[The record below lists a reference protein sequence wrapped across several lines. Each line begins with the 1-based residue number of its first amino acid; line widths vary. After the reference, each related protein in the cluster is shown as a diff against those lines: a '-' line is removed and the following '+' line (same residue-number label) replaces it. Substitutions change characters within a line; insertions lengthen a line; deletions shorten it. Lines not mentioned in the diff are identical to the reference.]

1 MRIALIL
8 TGGSGTRLEP
18 ITKTLNKGL
27 VPVDGQPALERIVL
41 QLERSGIDRII
52 VLAGQLSWQVE
63 FFISSRFKNSMSEIM
78 ILATPP
84 QYSPAERLL
93 QASQHW
99 VNSSQIVLIYCDNLF
114 EDELISKHLKEFS
127 NQRVLVQK
135 REPGNI
141 DVLDSGEVTYSV
153 KREEKFKYVELG
165 YWILRPSTFFALLN
179 EERNLPKALEKLTQF
194 EEVHPERVSNYR
206 TLSDLARYADE
217 RIKKRKT
224 VFLDRDGILIESI
237 GKGEYVRSLNE
248 VRFLK
253 ENLNFLSELSSIY
266 NVDYI
271 VVTNQAG
278 IERKIVTIE
287 EVQEVNRYLASKL
300 LNEGIPIL
308 AFYVCPHH
316 WDSNCGCRKP
326 KPGMLLRAINDF
338 KLDPNQCLMI
348 GDRESDVDAGIN
360 SGIQPFLFVEKM
372 TSKERA
378 EVYRSVTNFLKK
390 GDIAPM

>member
-1 MRIALIL
+1 LRVALIL

-63 FFISSRFKNSMSEIM
+63 LFINSRFKNSMSEIM
-78 ILATPP
+78 ILTTPP
-84 QYSPAERLL
+84 KYSPAERLL

-114 EDELISKHLKEFS
+114 EDDVISRHLNEFS
-127 NQRVLVQK
+127 DQRVLVQK
-135 REPGNI
+135 RELGNI
-141 DVLDSGEVTYSV
+141 DILNSGKVSYSV
-153 KREEKFKYVELG
+153 KREENLKYVELG
-165 YWILRPSTFFALLN
+165 YWILNPSTFFTFLN
-179 EERNLPKALEKLTQF
+179 EERNLPKALEKLTYF
-194 EEVHPERVSNYR
+194 ESVYPERVSYYR

-217 RIKKRKT
+217 RLTKRKT

-237 GKGEYVRSLNE
+237 GAGEYVRNINE

-266 NVDYI
+266 NIDYI

-278 IERKIVTIE
+278 IERKLVTLE
-287 EVQEVNRYLASKL
+287 EVDEINRYIALRL
-300 LNEGIPIL
+300 LNEGVPIL
-308 AFYVCPHH
+308 AFYICPHH

-326 KPGMLLRAINDF
+326 KPGLLLRAINDF
-338 KLDPNQCLMI
+338 KLDPNLSLMI
-348 GDRESDVDAGIN
+348 GDRESDVDAGTS
-360 SGIQPFLFVEKM
+360 SGIQSFLFVEKM
-372 TSKERA
+372 TSEERA
-378 EVYRSVTNFLKK
+378 EIYRSVTKFLKK
-390 GDIAPM
+390 GDIASM

>member
-27 VPVDGQPALERIVL
+27 VPVDGQPALERIIL
-41 QLERSGIDRII
+41 QLELSGIDKII

-63 FFISSRFKNSMSEIM
+63 LFINSRFKSSMSKIM
-78 ILATPP
+78 ILTTPP
-84 QYSPAERLL
+84 EYSPAERLL

-99 VNSSQIVLIYCDNLF
+99 VNSSQIVLIYCDNIF
-114 EDELISKHLKEFS
+114 EDDVISKHLNEFPD
-127 NQRVLVQK
+127 QRVLVQK

-141 DVLDSGEVTYSV
+141 DILNSGKVRYSV
-153 KREEKFKYVELG
+153 KREEKFEYVELG
-165 YWILRPSTFFALLN
+165 YWKLTPLTFFTCLN
-179 EERNLPKALEKLTQF
+179 IERNLPKALERLTYF
-194 EEVHPERVSNYR
+194 ESVNPEKVSNYR

-217 RIKKRKT
+217 RSRKRKT
-224 VFLDRDGILIESI
+224 VFLDRDGILIESV
-237 GKGEYVRSLNE
+237 GKGKYVRSVKE

-253 ENLNFLSELSSIY
+253 ENLNFFSELSSIY
-266 NVDYI
+266 DIDYI

-278 IERKIVTIE
+278 IEQKLVTIE
-287 EVQEVNRYLASKL
+287 EVDEINRFIASGL
-300 LNEGIPIL
+300 LNEGVPIL
-308 AFYVCPHH
+308 AFYICPHH

-326 KPGMLLRAINDF
+326 KPGMLLRAIKDF
-338 KLDPNQCLMI
+338 KLDPNRSLMI

-372 TSKERA
+372 TSEERA

-390 GDIAPM
+390 VDIASM

>member
-1 MRIALIL
+1 MRVALIL

-41 QLERSGIDRII
+41 QLERSGVDRII

-63 FFISSRFKNSMSEIM
+63 SFINSRFKNSMSEIM
-78 ILATPP
+78 ILTTPP
-84 QYSPAERLL
+84 EYSPAERLL

-114 EDELISKHLKEFS
+114 EDDVISRHLNDFS
-127 NQRVLVQK
+127 DQRVLVQK
-135 REPGNI
+135 REQGNI
-141 DVLDSGEVTYSV
+141 DILNSGKVHYSV

-165 YWILRPSTFFALLN
+165 YWILNPSTFFTFLN
-179 EERNLPKALEKLTQF
+179 EERNLPKALEKLTYF
-194 EEVHPERVSNYR
+194 ESVYPERVSHYR

-217 RIKKRKT
+217 RLTKRKT

-237 GKGEYVRSLNE
+237 GAGEYVRNINE

-266 NVDYI
+266 NIDYI

-278 IERKIVTIE
+278 IERKLVTLE
-287 EVQEVNRYLASKL
+287 EVDNINRYIALKL

-308 AFYVCPHH
+308 AFYICPHH

-326 KPGMLLRAINDF
+326 KPGLLLRAINDF
-338 KLDPNQCLMI
+338 KLDPNLSLMI
-348 GDRESDVDAGIN
+348 GDRESDVDAGIS
-360 SGIQPFLFVEKM
+360 SGIQSFLFVEKM
-372 TSKERA
+372 TSEERA
-378 EVYRSVTNFLKK
+378 DIYRSVTNFLKK
-390 GDIAPM
+390 RDIASM

>member
-1 MRIALIL
+1 MRVALIL

-27 VPVDGQPALERIVL
+27 VPVDGQPALERIIL

-52 VLAGQLSWQVE
+52 VLAGHLSWQVE
-63 FFISSRFKNSMSEIM
+63 LFINSRFEGSISEIM
-78 ILATPP
+78 ILTTPTE
-84 QYSPAERLL
+84 YSPAERLF

-114 EDELISKHLKEFS
+114 EDDVISKHLNEFS
-127 NQRVLVQK
+127 DQRVLVQK

-141 DVLDSGEVTYSV
+141 DILDSGKITYSV
-153 KREEKFKYVELG
+153 KREEKLKYVELG
-165 YWILRPSTFFALLN
+165 YWILKPSPFYTCLN
-179 EERNLPKALEKLTQF
+179 EERNLPKALERLTCF
-194 EEVHPERVSNYR
+194 ESVYPETVSNYR
-206 TLSDLARYADE
+206 TLSDLARYANE
-217 RIKKRKT
+217 RLTKRKT

-237 GKGEYVRSLNE
+237 GAGEYVRNINE

-266 NVDYI
+266 NIDYI

-278 IERKIVTIE
+278 IERKLVTLE
-287 EVQEVNRYLASKL
+287 EVEEINRYIALNL
-300 LNEGIPIL
+300 LNEGVPVL
-308 AFYVCPHH
+308 AFYVCSHH
-316 WDSNCGCRKP
+316 WDSNCECRKP
-326 KPGMLLRAINDF
+326 KPGLLLRAINDF
-338 KLDPNQCLMI
+338 KLDPNRSLMI

-360 SGIQPFLFVEKM
+360 SGIQSFLFVEKM
-372 TSKERA
+372 TSEERV

-390 GDIAPM
+390 GDIASM